1 MDKITIVC
9 RASKLSLI
17 QAELVRSKIIKLQ
30 PETDV
35 VIRGMTS
42 KGDRLVDLPLS
53 SLNGMDFF
61 TADIFQELREGKAD
75 IAVHSLKDMSSEH
88 FFSHN
93 AFAVIERNDHRDVAI
108 FNENIIQKL
117 INKQNRN
124 RTSQFV
130 RKIIFKN

>member
-61 TADIFQELREGKAD
+61 TADIFPELREGKAD
-75 IAVHSLKDMSSEH
+75 IAVHS
-88 FFSHN
+88 
-93 AFAVIERNDHRDVAI
+93 
-108 FNENIIQKL
+108 
-117 INKQNRN
+117 
-124 RTSQFV
+124 
-130 RKIIFKN
+130 

>member
-42 KGDRLVDLPLS
+42 KGDRLVDLP
-53 SLNGMDFF
+53 
-61 TADIFQELREGKAD
+61 
-75 IAVHSLKDMSSEH
+75 
-88 FFSHN
+88 
-93 AFAVIERNDHRDVAI
+93 
-108 FNENIIQKL
+108 
-117 INKQNRN
+117 
-124 RTSQFV
+124 
-130 RKIIFKN
+130 

>member
-1 MDKITIVC
+1 VDKITIVC

-53 SLNGMDFF
+53 SLSGMDFF
-61 TADIFQELREGKAD
+61 TADIFQELQEGKAD

-88 FFSHN
+88 FFSHD
-93 AFAVIERNDHRDVAI
+93 AFALIERNDHRDVAI

-117 INKQNRN
+117 INKQNVHHRN
-124 RTSQFV
+124 FFAKT
-130 RKIIFKN
+130 